1 MQKYYPGLNRLLV
14 KKMDLPET
22 KSLLSS
28 GSNLLAYGEIIAIG
42 SIKDDKEIDQD
53 MFNIGDR
60 VYFLAQAGMNIDLP
74 EDTYRLITITDILVG
89 ETKLKICKYI
99 FIGVLQIFWN
109 AELKLFHPKNK
120 VKKEKK

>member
-22 KSLLSS
+22 KSILSS

-89 ETKLKICKYI
+89 ET
-99 FIGVLQIFWN
+99 N
-109 AELKLFHPKNK
+109 E
-120 VKKEKK
+120 